1 MKRLKRCVENAESIK
16 NTMKG
21 VIILSVMTIYEELL
35 DLVCSGKR
43 FKIDFKKRNM
53 RVGNKWLIKDGE
65 WDLERELIKFE
76 YNNPVDNFINDWCLA
91 KISLLYRNYK
101 YSTPSEK
108 SELRRQKNY
117 FYALPSEKMS
127 DKELITGK
135 DREYARAALEG
146 FILCAILAGWLT
158 WDEHK
163 MGKWFYRGKDED
175 LIILREWIEE
185 K

>member
-1 MKRLKRCVENAESIK
+1 MKLMKRCVTNTESIRK
-16 NTMKG
+16 IMKG
-21 VIILSVMTIYEELL
+21 VVIVSIMTIYEELL
-35 DLVCSGKR
+35 NLVQCGKR

-53 RVGNKWLIKDGE
+53 RVANKWLIKEGE
-65 WDLERELIKFE
+65 CDLERELINIE
-76 YNNPVDNFINDWCLA
+76 YDPVDSSANDWCLA
-91 KISLLYRNYK
+91 KIGLLYQDYK

-108 SELRRQKNY
+108 SELNRQNNY
-117 FYALPSEKMS
+117 FYALPAYKMS
-127 DKELITGK
+127 DEELIVGK

-146 FILCAILAGWLT
+146 FVLCAVLLGWLT

-163 MGKWFYRGKDED
+163 MGKWFYQGKDKD